1 MHSTITTTATM
12 LVSPNK
18 PPSKPA
24 ADRDSSSLPSSACAE
39 RRCTFSTPPPFE
51 DSHDQPSFGK
61 IRRPMMLSP
70 PPPPK
75 RCKDYV
81 APSGGHDCVNSSSCS
96 SVPEQ
101 PETPVSAK
109 SVLIELNSGHLI
121 LNSSKS
127 ADAPP
132 PRLVAPP
139 SVPSQEPP
147 EEYFSVGSITRAN
160 GPILSF
166 DDAPDDDDDGDD
178 AELASY
184 FPRIKLHMRPFR
196 QRRFVP
202 KHAKFIPI
210 QDDSSEE
217 DS

>member
-1 MHSTITTTATM
+1 M
-12 LVSPNK
+12 
-18 PPSKPA
+18 
-24 ADRDSSSLPSSACAE
+24 
-39 RRCTFSTPPPFE
+39 
-51 DSHDQPSFGK
+51 
-61 IRRPMMLSP
+61 
-70 PPPPK
+70 
-75 RCKDYV
+75 
-81 APSGGHDCVNSSSCS
+81 
-96 SVPEQ
+96 PEQ

-109 SVLIELNSGHLI
+109 SVLIELNSGHSI

-139 SVPSQEPP
+139 SVPSQEPQ
-147 EEYFSVGSITRAN
+147 EEYFSVGSITRVTN

-178 AELASY
+178 VELASY

>member
-1 MHSTITTTATM
+1 
-12 LVSPNK
+12 
-18 PPSKPA
+18 
-24 ADRDSSSLPSSACAE
+24 
-39 RRCTFSTPPPFE
+39 
-51 DSHDQPSFGK
+51 
-61 IRRPMMLSP
+61 MMSP

-75 RCKDYV
+75 RCKHYV
-81 APSGGHDCVNSSSCS
+81 APSGGHDCVNSSSS

-109 SVLIELNSGHLI
+109 SVLIELNSGHSI

-139 SVPSQEPP
+139 SVPSQEPQ
-147 EEYFSVGSITRAN
+147 EEDFSVGSITSAN

-166 DDAPDDDDDGDD
+166 DDAPDADDGDD

-184 FPRIKLHMRPFR
+184 FPRIKLQMRPFR
-196 QRRFVP
+196 QRRFIP

-217 DS
+217 AEGEQDS